1 MSNHRRALTEARSKL
16 LLERQMIRAL
26 QRHMSRL
33 TTLFA
38 RQPDAFNPDVELE
51 NLERVLMRGYMRS
64 ANIFTDFVRIKGFN
78 QETIQTVTEYFRDSV
93 IARAQQIHSTIV
105 NDSVDILNAVD
116 ADASITTNVARTRA
130 ATRRLRNRMRTRFVT
145 VAATETQ
152 FSAEVTKR
160 TKAELA
166 AGIEPSIVSRTNR
179 TIDATKEWVS
189 IGDHRVR
196 GAHLAADGQVV
207 SITEPFI
214 VGGEQLMSP
223 GDPDLGASVGNIVNC
238 RCASIYNEREI
249 RKL

>member
-16 LLERQMIRAL
+16 LLERQLLRSL
-26 QRHMSRL
+26 QRHLSRL
-33 TTLFA
+33 SVLFS
-38 RQPDAFNPDVELE
+38 RQPDAFNPDLERE
-51 NLERVLMRGYMRS
+51 NLERILLRAYSRS
-64 ANIFTDFVRIKGFN
+64 ANVFTDFVRIKGLN

-93 IARAQQIHSTIV
+93 IGRVQQIHNTIV
-105 NDSVDILNAVD
+105 NDSVDILSAVD
-116 ADASITTNVARTRA
+116 SDDTITTDVARNRVA
-130 ATRRLRNRMRTRFVT
+130 ARRLRNRMRTRFAT

-166 AGIEPSIVSRTNR
+166 AGVEPSVISRTNR
-179 TIDATKEWVS
+179 AIDATKEWVS

-223 GDPDLGASVGNIVNC
+223 GDPDLGASVGNLVNC